1 MCKRLLVTVPAVL
14 VFGIAQ
20 AQPLHDYSRDTIRV
34 TAQWSPTAETPASNH
49 RTLDARSLRT
59 KTVVSASPM
68 AQLAVLPTSIQK
80 QVALAK
86 QPDVAAP
93 EAVAPEA
100 DESYDIPVI
109 QDLLGF
115 ARKHLSSR
123 YRSGGTS
130 PSGFDCSGFVRYCFT
145 KFGVSLPH
153 SSAAQAGIGAK
164 IDREF
169 AKPGDLIFFN
179 GHAAGKSRVGHVG
192 IITEVINNQIKFI
205 HSASSGGVKFD
216 FLNADY
222 YRKRFVTIRRVANMV
237 ANK

>member
-14 VFGIAQ
+14 VFGIAN

-34 TAQWSPTAETPASNH
+34 TAQWSHSAETPANH
-49 RTLDARSLRT
+49 RAVDARLTRANT
-59 KTVVSASPM
+59 IVSASPI
-68 AQLAVLPTSIQK
+68 AQMAVLPTAIQK

-86 QPDVAAP
+86 QTEAAP
-93 EAVAPEA
+93 EVVAPEA

-109 QDLLGF
+109 QNLLGF

-179 GHAAGKSRVGHVG
+179 GHAASKSRVGHVG
-192 IITEVINNQIKFI
+192 IITEVINDQIKFI

-222 YRKRFVTIRRVANMV
+222 YRKRFVTIRRVAHMV